1 MTTSAVESTSARQTA
16 ERTTDIRPYL
26 ALTGGIVCIGFSAIF
41 VKFANTTGDVVGF
54 YRLAIAALALTPPVV
69 LNWRRGKARLP
80 RGAVKL
86 GVLAGLAFAADIG
99 FWNTALTMISAATAT
114 LLGNTA
120 PIWVGLGAWLIFRE
134 RPRST
139 YWLGLA
145 LALGGAAL
153 IIGLDALLGMG
164 NGLGN
169 LLGVLTGISY
179 GAYQLVTRRARE
191 HIDNLTYTWLFSAT
205 GALVFLIISPVLGHS
220 LIGLPAKSYLA
231 LLGLGLFSHLG
242 GWLLINYAFGRLSAS
257 LVSVTL
263 LGQPIFTA
271 LVAIPL
277 LDETPTIWHAV
288 GGLIALVGI
297 YVVHRGAAREIR
309 PGGRGKTE

>member
-1 MTTSAVESTSARQTA
+1 MTSSAAGSTSARQTA
-16 ERTTDIRPYL
+16 GKMADIRSYL
-26 ALTGGIVCIGFSAIF
+26 ALAGGIVCIGFAAIF
-41 VKFANTTGDVVGF
+41 VKMANTTGDVVGF
-54 YRLAIAALALTPPVV
+54 YRLGIASLALTIPVL
-69 LNWRRGKARLP
+69 LNWRRGRARLP
-80 RGAVKL
+80 REAVGL

-99 FWNTALTMISAATAT
+99 AWNTALTMISAATAT

-120 PIWVGLGAWLIFRE
+120 PVWVGLGVWLIFRE
-134 RPRST
+134 KPHAT

-145 LALGGAAL
+145 LALGGAAM
-153 IIGLDALLGMG
+153 IIGLDALLGMQ

-205 GALVFLIISPVLGHS
+205 GALVFLVISPALGHS
-220 LIGLPAKSYLA
+220 LVGLPVNSYLA

-242 GWLLINYAFGRLSAS
+242 GWLLINYAFGQLSAS

-277 LDETPTIWHAV
+277 LGETPTVWHVV
-288 GGLIALVGI
+288 GGLITLAGI
-297 YVVHRGAAREIR
+297 FIVHRGAAQGSRVERE
-309 PGGRGKTE
+309 GKAE